1 MSIFALDS
9 RKQIPV
15 PLMGT
20 NYIVYEPSALDRCE
34 YFRKG
39 QEYLAKFK
47 ESSDDNS
54 ATDNSATAIN
64 NEEKAWTV
72 FAYNRKQTAFLIAV
86 CLKPG
91 YPNIKFESILA
102 DVESLPDDAL
112 DTLAKAAFEVAN
124 LRLESKEGNP

>member
-1 MSIFALDS
+1 MSIFPLEN

-20 NYIVYEPSALDRCE
+20 DYIIYEPSALDRCE

-39 QEYLAKFK
+39 QEYLAKVH
-47 ESSDDNS
+47 DNS
-54 ATDNSATAIN
+54 DEKPLTDHSDKAIQN
-64 NEEKAWTV
+64 QEKAWTV
-72 FAYNRKQTAFLIAV
+72 FSYNRKQTAFLIAV

-91 YPNIKFESILA
+91 YANIKFESILA
-102 DVESLPDDAL
+102 DVESLPDDLL

-124 LRLESKEGNP
+124 LRIEPVEGNS

>member
-1 MSIFALDS
+1 MSIFALQN

-15 PLMGT
+15 ALHGT
-20 NYIVYEPSALDRCE
+20 EYIVYEPSALDRCE

-39 QEYLAKFK
+39 TEYLAKVNDDLSD
-47 ESSDDNS
+47 ESNSDLQNKVNDW
-54 ATDNSATAIN
+54 I
-64 NEEKAWTV
+64 V

-91 YPNIKFESILA
+91 YPDVKFESILA

-124 LRLESKEGNP
+124 LKLESTEGNS

>member
-1 MSIFALDS
+1 MSIFALEN

-15 PLMGT
+15 ELMGT

-39 QEYLAKFK
+39 TEYLAKVS
-47 ESSDDNS
+47 EDLSDDDS
-54 ATDNSATAIN
+54 ASDLKNK
-64 NEEKAWTV
+64 EKDWII
-72 FAYNRKQTAFLIAV
+72 FSYNRKQTAFLIAV

-91 YPNIKFESILA
+91 YPNIKLESILA
-102 DVESLPDDAL
+102 DVESLPDDGL